1 MSIQASSGSM
11 PLSCMQQVS
20 FNEDKTDG
28 TAAMAPVPNC
38 CQGCPATLSRQAPSH
53 CRIDIVVIS
62 QTAAG
67 SKLEATAGRVGPTS
81 NWLDAGR

>member
-28 TAAMAPVPNC
+28 TAAMAPVP
-38 CQGCPATLSRQAPSH
+38 
-53 CRIDIVVIS
+53 IVARVVLPPYL
-62 QTAAG
+62 G
-67 SKLEATAGRVGPTS
+67 KPLPTAG
-81 NWLDAGR
+81 

>member
-28 TAAMAPVPNC
+28 TAAMAPVPIVARVVLPPYLGKPFPL
-38 CQGCPATLSRQAPSH
+38 QDRHRGYFTDS
-53 CRIDIVVIS
+53 CR
-62 QTAAG
+62 
-67 SKLEATAGRVGPTS
+67 E
-81 NWLDAGR
+81 